1 MIERFQLLRRFGQ
14 FDHVSAGAQL
24 PLSTFTLIY
33 GENGRGKS
41 TLAAMLRSF
50 DTRDPLPIQDRQR
63 LGSTQPP
70 HLVLNLTPSGQAVFQ
85 NGAWS
90 GPTAPVAVFDDSFV
104 AANVCSGIEIQP
116 GHRQNL
122 HALVLGAQG
131 VSLKDAMDQH
141 VRRNE
146 QHNTDLRN
154 IENSI
159 PTTERGG
166 LTIDQFCALQA
177 SATVESDI
185 RSKERQIQAALS
197 ADSIRQRAD
206 FTPLDLPVFDVAGIN
221 ALLARSLPDLST
233 EAATRVQEHFT
244 KLGAGGEAWV
254 EQGIPRI
261 RGVSPGLDQKLCPF
275 CAQELTGSALIRD
288 YQVYFDE
295 AYRTLKSE
303 VDQHGE
309 ALASVHGGDNRATFE
324 RAVRLAVQTRDYW
337 NAFIEIREVNIDT
350 AQVADVWRAA
360 REAVFAVLRAKKAA
374 PLEAMSLPPEALGAV
389 DAYHHERTAV
399 LETSARLM
407 SFNTAISRV
416 KTEALAGNLATLR
429 GELTQLKAIHARHS
443 EPCLTRCEEYRVEKA
458 AKEATEAARE
468 SARAALV
475 AYSQNVF
482 PQYETSINEYLRKF
496 NAGFRLSSV
505 KPVNTRGGTVC
516 NYSVLI
522 NNLPVD
528 VTASTGPSFKTA
540 LSAGDRNTL
549 ALAFF
554 FSSLDA
560 DPRLPQMTVVIDD
573 PMTSLD
579 EHRSLTTVQ
588 EVRRLADRVGQLI
601 VLSHSKP
608 FLCTLW
614 DSNNGP
620 TKTALSIIRDGNG
633 STLASWDVRQD
644 CITEHDRR
652 HELILAYIASGTP
665 ATERETATALR
676 PTLEAFL
683 RVAYPEAF
691 PPATLTGQFMTTC
704 RHRLSVANPLLSQ
717 ADIDE
722 LRAILEYANKFHH
735 DTNPAYAT
743 VTINDQELTQF
754 SQRTIVFTRRT

>member
-24 PLSTFTLIY
+24 PLTSFTLIY

-50 DTRDPLPIQDRQR
+50 DTRAPLPIQDRQR

-90 GPTAPVAVFDDSFV
+90 GPTAPAAVFDDSFV
-104 AANVCSGIEIQP
+104 AANVCSGIEIQA

-159 PTTERGG
+159 PAADRDG

-177 SATVESDI
+177 STTVEADI
-185 RSKERQIQAALS
+185 RDKERQIQATLS

-206 FTPLDLPVFDVAGIN
+206 FTPLELPVFDVAGIN

-233 EAATRVQEHFT
+233 EAATRVQEHFA
-244 KLGAGGEAWV
+244 KLGPDGEAWV

-261 RGVSPGLDQKLCPF
+261 RGVSPSLDHKLCPF
-275 CAQELTGSALIRD
+275 CAQEITGSALIRD

-295 AYRTLKSE
+295 AYRALKTE
-303 VDQHGE
+303 VDERGK
-309 ALASVHGGDNRATFE
+309 ALAVVHGGDNRATFE
-324 RAVRLAVQTRDYW
+324 RAVRLAVQTRDFW
-337 NAFIEIREVNIDT
+337 NAYVEIREVNIDT
-350 AQVADVWRAA
+350 AQVADVWRGA
-360 REAVFAVLRAKKAA
+360 REAVFAVLRVKKAA
-374 PLEAMSLPPEALGAV
+374 PLEAMSLPPEAVAAV
-389 DAYHHERTAV
+389 DAYHHEREAIHQ
-399 LETSARLM
+399 TSGRLVG
-407 SFNTAISRV
+407 FNAAISRV
-416 KTEALAGNLATLR
+416 KAEALAGNLATLR
-429 GELTQLKAIHARHS
+429 GELTRLKAIHARHS
-443 EPCLTRCEEYRVEKA
+443 EPCAYHCAQYVTEKT
-458 AKEATEAARE
+458 AKEETEAARE
-468 SARAALV
+468 SARAALT
-475 AYSQNVF
+475 AYSQSVF

-496 NAGFRLSSV
+496 NADFRLGSV

-522 NNLPVD
+522 NSLPVD
-528 VTASTGPSFKTA
+528 VMASTGPSFKTA

-554 FSSLDA
+554 LASLDA
-560 DPRLPQMTVVIDD
+560 DPRLLQMIVVIDD

-633 STLASWDVRQD
+633 STLAGWDVRRD

-652 HELILAYIASGTP
+652 HELILAYIASGIP
-665 ATERETATALR
+665 AAERETATALR

-691 PPATLTGQFMTTC
+691 PPSTLLGPFINTC
-704 RHRLSVANPLLSQ
+704 RNRISAGNPLLSL
-717 ADIDE
+717 ADTDE
-722 LRAILEYANKFHH
+722 LRAILDYANKFHH
-735 DTNPAYAT
+735 DNPAYAT
-743 VTINDQELTQF
+743 VTINDHELNQF
-754 SQRTIVFTRRT
+754 CQRTIAFTRRI

>member
-1 MIERFQLLRRFGQ
+1 VIERFQLLRRFGQ

-24 PLSTFTLIY
+24 PLTSFTLIY

-41 TLAAMLRSF
+41 TLAAMLRSL
-50 DTRDPLPIQDRQR
+50 DSRDPLPVQDRQR

-70 HLVLNLTPSGQAVFQ
+70 HLVLNLTNGQAVFQ
-85 NGAWS
+85 NGAWTGS
-90 GPTAPVAVFDDSFV
+90 VIPVAVFDDSFV
-104 AANVCSGIEIQP
+104 AANVCSGIELQP

-122 HALVLGAQG
+122 HALVLGGQG
-131 VSLKDAMDQH
+131 VSLKEAMDRQ

-146 QHNTDLRN
+146 QHNTELRN

-159 PTTERGG
+159 PAADRGD

-177 SATVESDI
+177 SATVETDI

-206 FTPLDLPVFDVAGIN
+206 FVSLDLPMFDVAGIN
-221 ALLARSLPDLST
+221 ALLARSLPDLSI
-233 EAATRVQEHFT
+233 EAAARVQVHFAM
-244 KLGAGGEAWV
+244 LGAGGEAWV

-261 RGVSPGLDQKLCPF
+261 RGISPSLDQKLCPF
-275 CAQELTGSALIRD
+275 CAQELIGSALIRD

-374 PLEAMSLPPEALGAV
+374 PLEAMSLPPEALSAV

-399 LETSARLM
+399 LETSARLV
-407 SFNTAISRV
+407 SFNTAIASV
-416 KTEALAGNLATLR
+416 KADALAGNLATLR
-429 GELTQLKAIHARHS
+429 GELARLKAVQARHS
-443 EPCLTRCEEYRVEKA
+443 EPCVTRCAEYSAEKA

-468 SARAALV
+468 TARAAL
-475 AYSQNVF
+475 ATYSQNVF
-482 PQYETSINEYLRKF
+482 PQYQTSINEYLRKF
-496 NAGFRLSSV
+496 NAGFRLGSV
-505 KPVNTRGGTVC
+505 GPVNTRGGTVC

-522 NNLPVD
+522 NNQMVD
-528 VTASTGPSFKTA
+528 IMASTGPSFKTT

-554 FSSLDA
+554 LSSLDA
-560 DPRLPQMTVVIDD
+560 DSRLGQMTVVIDD

-588 EVRRLADRVGQLI
+588 EIRRLADRVGQLI

-620 TKTALSIIRDGNG
+620 IKTALSIIRDGNG
-633 STLASWDVRQD
+633 STLAVWDVRQD

-665 ATERETATALR
+665 ATARETATALR
-676 PTLEAFL
+676 PTLEAFA

-691 PPATLTGQFMTTC
+691 PPGTMVGHFITTC
-704 RHRLSVANPLLSQ
+704 RNRISAGNPLLSQ
-717 ADIDE
+717 ADTDE
-722 LRAILEYANKFHH
+722 LRAILDYANKFHH
-735 DTNPAYAT
+735 DTNAAYAT
-743 VTINDQELTQF
+743 EAINDQELNQF
-754 SQRTIVFTRRT
+754 CQRTIAFTRRT